1 MFVDN
6 KIGLKLGLK
15 LVNLN
20 TFRGGHSLERMT
32 SLSRGRLTA
41 TEPQLAPRRTDFN
54 GLLQYGCR
62 RYLN

>member
-32 SLSRGRLTA
+32 SLSRGRLTSS
-41 TEPQLAPRRTDFN
+41 EPQLVPCRTDFN
-54 GLLQYGCR
+54 GLLQYDCR
-62 RYLN
+62 RYFN